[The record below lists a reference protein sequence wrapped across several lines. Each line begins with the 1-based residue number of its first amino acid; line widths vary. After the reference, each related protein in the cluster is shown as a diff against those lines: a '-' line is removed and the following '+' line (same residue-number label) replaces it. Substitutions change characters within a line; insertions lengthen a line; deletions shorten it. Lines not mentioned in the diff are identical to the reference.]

1 MSDTTEVRYSKA
13 RWLRAVVSG
22 PSMLPVL
29 DEGDSILVRRRGK
42 VAPGDVV
49 MARFR
54 ELPDVLVVKRAVE
67 AAEGGWL
74 LESENP
80 AVAGHGVTRGIGDVE
95 GVVAWRYR
103 PWPPRRVG

>member
-1 MSDTTEVRYSKA
+1 MRYSKA

-29 DEGDSILVRRRGK
+29 AEGDSILVRRRGR
-42 VAPGDVV
+42 VRSGDVV

-54 ELPDVLVVKRAVE
+54 ELPEVLVVKRAVE
-67 AAEGGWL
+67 AVDGGWR

-80 AVAGHGVTRGIGDVE
+80 AVEGHGVTTGVGDVE
-95 GVVAWRYR
+95 GVVEWRYR
-103 PWPPRRVG
+103 PWPPRRVE